1 MPEYPSGTV
10 AFLFTDIEGST
21 KRWETDQ
28 QVMSAAVDRHIA
40 LLRAAIAAQDGVHF
54 KTIGDAVQAAFPTV
68 PKAIAAAIDAQVA
81 LRRADWGEFGPLRVR
96 MAIHAGDA
104 TPRDGDYLAP
114 ALNRLS
120 RVLGTGYGEQILLTD
135 TARTLATTLPVGFA
149 LQDLGRHRL
158 RDLLEAERIYQLCG
172 PGLPATFPP
181 LKSLDQ
187 QPHNLPA
194 QPTALVGREDELATL
209 REMLAAPETRLVTL
223 TGAGGTGKTRLALQA
238 AAESLDTFPDGVWL
252 VPLATVSDPALV
264 PEAIA
269 TALGVRQAPGEH
281 VLARLTEHLRSRH
294 MLLVLDNLEQ
304 VVDAAPM
311 IGQLIEEAPRLVVLA
326 TSREPLRLRAERELP
341 IPPLPV
347 PKERPRLSPTE
358 ALASPAVRL
367 FVERAHA
374 VKPGFALDASN
385 VAEVVAIC
393 RRLDGLPLAI
403 ELAAARVRILTP
415 AALLA
420 RLDQRLAIL
429 TGGARDLPARQQTL
443 RATIAWSNDL
453 LEPPEQT
460 LFARLG
466 VFAGGC
472 SFEAA
477 EAICSAAG
485 GIEIDLFDG
494 IASLV
499 QKSLLRQVEGAAG
512 EARFTM
518 LQTILEFAQE
528 RLRQLPEATELRRVH
543 AETFLAL
550 AETADWDDPSR
561 EADIL
566 DRLEADHPNFR
577 TAIETYH
584 VQGADGAAERLRLA
598 GALAYFW
605 WVRGHLTEGRQ
616 MIDRAL
622 EAPGAG
628 DPHIRAG
635 ALSGAALLAE
645 SQGDL
650 GRAESLH
657 AEALELS
664 RQAGDANGIARA
676 LSDLGMIARQR
687 GDLEIARSRHREA
700 LEAWRSAG
708 DAAGVATAILD
719 LAGIRLLAGDYT
731 GAEPELLESL
741 RLFQQLDDASGEASA
756 LQTLG
761 VLASATGDF
770 ATAIGRFEKSLS
782 LWRGLSNQQMIATDL
797 ANLGEAH
804 HLNGALDDAESLYR
818 EALALLEAIGDLGGQ
833 GYVCSQLG
841 LLALDRGNASDA
853 RERLIEGLRLR
864 WNAGE
869 RGAAADTLEALA
881 EAFRRLGDTDLSAKV
896 LQAAIAL
903 RRETGIARPPVYDRR
918 YQEMLQALADSNQ
931 PNLPPDVE
939 AVVASLLQSGIAP
952 ATKL

>member
-1 MPEYPSGTV
+1 
-10 AFLFTDIEGST
+10 
-21 KRWETDQ
+21 
-28 QVMSAAVDRHIA
+28 
-40 LLRAAIAAQDGVHF
+40 
-54 KTIGDAVQAAFPTV
+54 
-68 PKAIAAAIDAQVA
+68 
-81 LRRADWGEFGPLRVR
+81 
-96 MAIHAGDA
+96 
-104 TPRDGDYLAP
+104 
-114 ALNRLS
+114 
-120 RVLGTGYGEQILLTD
+120 
-135 TARTLATTLPVGFA
+135 
-149 LQDLGRHRL
+149 
-158 RDLLEAERIYQLCG
+158 
-172 PGLPATFPP
+172 
-181 LKSLDQ
+181 
-187 QPHNLPA
+187 
-194 QPTALVGREDELATL
+194 
-209 REMLAAPETRLVTL
+209 
-223 TGAGGTGKTRLALQA
+223 
-238 AAESLDTFPDGVWL
+238 
-252 VPLATVSDPALV
+252 
-264 PEAIA
+264 
-269 TALGVRQAPGEH
+269 
-281 VLARLTEHLRSRH
+281 
-294 MLLVLDNLEQ
+294 
-304 VVDAAPM
+304 
-311 IGQLIEEAPRLVVLA
+311 
-326 TSREPLRLRAERELP
+326 
-341 IPPLPV
+341 
-347 PKERPRLSPTE
+347 
-358 ALASPAVRL
+358 
-367 FVERAHA
+367 
-374 VKPGFALDASN
+374 
-385 VAEVVAIC
+385 
-393 RRLDGLPLAI
+393 
-403 ELAAARVRILTP
+403 
-415 AALLA
+415 
-420 RLDQRLAIL
+420 
-429 TGGARDLPARQQTL
+429 
-443 RATIAWSNDL
+443 
-453 LEPPEQT
+453 
-460 LFARLG
+460 
-466 VFAGGC
+466 
-472 SFEAA
+472 
-477 EAICSAAG
+477 
-485 GIEIDLFDG
+485 
-494 IASLV
+494 V